1 MLESRYPIG
10 SGSGSVK
17 GWHAAE
23 LAKFKAF
30 DDREDNDHYIQNTKD
45 KEEYIQRETKK
56 EEEHLQKGVGD
67 SMTPLTQLELDDKES
82 LIINLMVCNYSDY

>member
-1 MLESRYPIG
+1 MMESRDHIGSG

-30 DDREDNDHYIQNTKD
+30 HDCENNDHDIQNTKWFICD
-45 KEEYIQRETKK
+45 GE
-56 EEEHLQKGVGD
+56 D
-67 SMTPLTQLELDDKES
+67 NLEFA
-82 LIINLMVCNYSDY
+82 IG